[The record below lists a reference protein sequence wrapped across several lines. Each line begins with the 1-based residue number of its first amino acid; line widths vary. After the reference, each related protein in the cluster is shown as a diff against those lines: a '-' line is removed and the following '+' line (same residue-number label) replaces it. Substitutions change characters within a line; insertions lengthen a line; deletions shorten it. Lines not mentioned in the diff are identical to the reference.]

1 MPARKY
7 NFNEKIFKIGT
18 SGRFESNAEPN
29 AMLVLEWGQDI
40 QYSSTGLTR
49 GYNATQD

>member
-18 SGRFESNAEPN
+18 SYC
-29 AMLVLEWGQDI
+29 VQDTMQCSI
-40 QYSSTGLTR
+40 SMFA
-49 GYNATQD
+49 GYNAV